1 MMNCFKCEKDLQS
14 LDTYQPDR
22 AVTFAAEGQYGSTV
36 FDPMDGSFL
45 EIDIC
50 DDCLVLAGDSGFVRI
65 AQTHENLFVPMRT
78 GENVI
83 EVLVGSIRTGHFI
96 PIPWNKDLP
105 YLHDRKFVIEDV
117 NELEREWSR
126 ISSRFSFE
134 ELAQMILG
142 SQSI

>member
-1 MMNCFKCEKDLQS
+1 MNCFKCEKELQS

-45 EIDIC
+45 EIHIC

-65 AQTHENLFVPMRT
+65 VQTNENLFVPIKT
-78 GENVI
+78 DSGNVI
-83 EVLVGSIRTGHFI
+83 EAVVGSIRTGHFI
-96 PIPWNKDLP
+96 PVSWNKDLP
-105 YLHDRKFVIEDV
+105 DLHDRKFVIEDV

-142 SQSI
+142 IGI